1 MRKMAVCTHTLH
13 YLVIRAVEVVACLNL
28 FTWGKKKKASLEK
41 SCLYNMYKIISFRID
56 ILSLYNG
63 SNISFLFLSL
73 LFYKAKNS
81 TFMTSAF
88 SILILISY
96 NFKQS

>member
-1 MRKMAVCTHTLH
+1 MCAHILH
-13 YLVIRAVEVVACLNL
+13 YLVILAVEVVACLNL
-28 FTWGKKKKASLEK
+28 FTWGKKKASLEK
-41 SCLYNMYKIISFRID
+41 SCLYNVYKIIFFRID
-56 ILSLYNG
+56 ILSLYNR